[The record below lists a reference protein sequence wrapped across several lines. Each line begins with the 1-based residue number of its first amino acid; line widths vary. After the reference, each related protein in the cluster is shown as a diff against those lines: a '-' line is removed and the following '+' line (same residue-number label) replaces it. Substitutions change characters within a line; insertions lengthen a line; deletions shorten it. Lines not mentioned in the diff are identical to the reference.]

1 MYYFLGVIN
10 MNEIPRSYLRL
21 FNAASDAI
29 ALIDEMNFGAAKE
42 MLKNGQIWAEELYL
56 AEMQGEL
63 TGEQELEIYLHAMR
77 EEAKAEKELADRE
90 ADERDDTRPAE

>member
-42 MLKNGQIWAEELYL
+42 MLKTARSGRRSCTLRKCR
-56 AEMQGEL
+56 GS
-63 TGEQELEIYLHAMR
+63 
-77 EEAKAEKELADRE
+77 
-90 ADERDDTRPAE
+90 

>member
-29 ALIDEMNFGAAKE
+29 ALIDEMNFG
-42 MLKNGQIWAEELYL
+42 
-56 AEMQGEL
+56 
-63 TGEQELEIYLHAMR
+63 EIGRASCR
-77 EEAKAEKELADRE
+77 ERV
-90 ADERDDTRPAE
+90 